1 MREDEGK
8 RDEARGGD
16 GGARGGEEKKNEIET
31 KQMITKKE
39 KEEKVFNLPYCF
51 WYDSRNN

>member
-16 GGARGGEEKKNEIET
+16 GGAGGGEEKKNEIET
-31 KQMITKKE
+31 KQNDNE
-39 KEEKVFNLPYCF
+39 KRKGRESF
-51 WYDSRNN
+51 